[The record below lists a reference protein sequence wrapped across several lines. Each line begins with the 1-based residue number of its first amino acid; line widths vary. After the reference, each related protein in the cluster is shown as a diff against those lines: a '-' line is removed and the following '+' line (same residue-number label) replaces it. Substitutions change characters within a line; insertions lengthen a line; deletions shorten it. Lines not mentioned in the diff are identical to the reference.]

1 MHAFLFGVC
10 DFSYV
15 KHHFDYVVDKNMWT
29 WKLQVSYVS
38 VISTGKLNFCLL
50 VFINTV
56 EGNTLGS
63 GKNSILTFRMMYE
76 MDIIPNCQQQIPT
89 GRWETYCMGNGVQ
102 LEYPGMQK
110 KAKNRSIGET
120 LTINSLVTEPL
131 SFKHQSIDL
140 WCKSM
145 DWFLYDIDHRHE
157 RVKWMR
163 SCTLKQKILIK
174 NAEVYTKRY
183 EIYTME
189 RFGEILNG

>member
-1 MHAFLFGVC
+1 
-10 DFSYV
+10 
-15 KHHFDYVVDKNMWT
+15 
-29 WKLQVSYVS
+29 
-38 VISTGKLNFCLL
+38 
-50 VFINTV
+50 
-56 EGNTLGS
+56 
-63 GKNSILTFRMMYE
+63 MYE

-110 KAKNRSIGET
+110 KVKNRSIGET
-120 LTINSLVTEPL
+120 LTINSLVMEPL

-145 DWFLYDIDHRHE
+145 GWFLYDIDYRHE

-174 NAEVYTKRY
+174 NAEVYTKRC
-183 EIYTME
+183 EMSTME